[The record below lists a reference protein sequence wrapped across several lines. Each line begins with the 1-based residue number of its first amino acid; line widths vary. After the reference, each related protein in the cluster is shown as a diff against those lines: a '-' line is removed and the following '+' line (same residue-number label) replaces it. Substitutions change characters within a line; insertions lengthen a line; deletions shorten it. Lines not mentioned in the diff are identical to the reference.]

1 MVNTT
6 VMEGAV
12 NIAMCSMETIVLFVF
27 IYYFFSYINS
37 FKGKVDYFT
46 VSTFSLV
53 LLTVLTR
60 VPEKMVYY
68 PLSIAYQRD
77 NSTAS
82 SIWFNAHVRDFQ
94 CPNYFSTIMSM
105 CFLTCAVII
114 NSTRWLIVV

>member
-12 NIAMCSMETIVLFVF
+12 NIAMCSMETIVLLVF
-27 IYYFFSYINS
+27 IYYFFSYIHS

-68 PLSIAYQRD
+68 PLSIAYQSD

-82 SIWFNAHVRDFQ
+82 SKWFNAHVRDF
-94 CPNYFSTIMSM
+94 
-105 CFLTCAVII
+105 
-114 NSTRWLIVV
+114 